1 MAAYCLKPFKGKVM
15 RVVTLDECG
24 AVVSGT
30 KKMVVSDGFV
40 TVEQRAIYRD
50 ATDYELINANGDY
63 CLNERDESKLRWLE
77 LTITLCG
84 VDPEM
89 INIMTGSPLVM
100 NDAITPEAVGFRT
113 REGVLGNF
121 GLEVWTD
128 LGGSTACAGGTK
140 AYGYALL
147 PWVTGGTIGDWTIE
161 NGAAN
166 IQIINAHTKANSLWG
181 TGPFNIRTIVQ
192 PTPGPAKLIT
202 AIDPKDHRHF
212 QMTTLAPPVSVCGAQ
227 TLTPDV

>member
-1 MAAYCLKPFKGKVM
+1 MTAYCLKPFKGKTM
-15 RVVTLDECG
+15 RVVSLDACG
-24 AVVSGT
+24 TVVTGA

-40 TVEQRAIYRD
+40 SVEQRAIYRD
-50 ATDYELINANGDY
+50 PTDYEIVNANGDY
-63 CLNERDESKLRWLE
+63 CLSERDESKLRWIE

-100 NDAITPEAVGFRT
+100 NDATVPEAVGIRT
-113 REGVLGNF
+113 REAVFGNF

-128 LGGSTACAGGTK
+128 LGGSTGCAGGVK

-147 PWVTGGTIGDWTIE
+147 PWIQGGVLGDYTIE

-166 IQIINAHTKANSLWG
+166 IQIINAHTHNNSLWG
-181 TGPFNIRTIVQ
+181 TGPFNIRNTVLT
-192 PTPGPAKLIT
+192 PTPAKLIT
-202 AIDPKDHRHF
+202 AISSLDHRHM
-212 QMTTLAPPVSVCGAQ
+212 QLTTLAPPVAV
-227 TLTPDV
+227 